1 MKKTLIALAVLA
13 ASGASFAQV
22 TISGNVTSGYRAS
35 TSVSTA
41 ATGVSTSS
49 DKSGLGV
56 DTAELFFKASEDLGG
71 GLKADAVLSFD
82 TVTRAGVAGGDT
94 SLTLSNASWG
104 ALALKSVKGADYLSG
119 GIANVGGVGFDGK
132 IFSDKTYS
140 DSISY
145 TSPSFSGF
153 TVSLGHAENSNN
165 DAATATVPSTQG
177 LGVGAAGA
185 PAKASDQRQSSIGAA
200 YSGGPLTANF
210 GYAVYDQKGVEV
222 ATATAAATPTN
233 TDTKTTLSVAYD
245 FGMFKLGAGA
255 ESRKLTKGTRLD
267 TLIGAALPLGALTLN
282 ATFASRQ
289 LNDTGTVQTNTLSA
303 DGTKTGYGLGASY
316 ALSKRTSLVANYR
329 NWTNAVGD
337 NSKANETNLLVS
349 HSF

>member
-22 TISGNVTSGYRAS
+22 TISGNVTSGYKAA
-35 TSVSTA
+35 TAVSTTA
-41 ATGVSTSS
+41 AGVSSS
-49 DKSGLGV
+49 TDSSGLGV

-94 SLTLSNASWG
+94 SLALSNPSWG
-104 ALALKSVKGADYLSG
+104 GLTLKSVKGADYLSG
-119 GIANVGGVGFDGK
+119 GIANVGGVGFDAK
-132 IFSDKTYS
+132 IFSAKSYS
-140 DSISY
+140 DSIGY

-153 TVSLGHAENSNN
+153 TVSLGHAENSDNK
-165 DAATATVPSTQG
+165 AANLTAAQG
-177 LGVGAAGA
+177 LGVGAAGT
-185 PAKASDQRQSSIGAA
+185 PAARDNQRQSSIGLAYAA
-200 YSGGPLTANF
+200 GPLAANF
-210 GYAVYDQKGVEV
+210 GYAVYDQKGLE
-222 ATATAAATPTN
+222 TTDQTN
-233 TDTKTTLSVAYD
+233 TDTKTTLSAAYD
-245 FGMFKLGAGA
+245 FRVFKLGAGA

-289 LNDTGTVQTNTLSA
+289 LNDTGTFSKDASGANTLSA
-303 DGTKTGYGLGASY
+303 DGTKTGYGLGAAY
-316 ALSKRTSLVANYR
+316 ALSKRTSVVANYR
-329 NWTNAVGD
+329 NWTNTVGD

>member
-22 TISGNVTSGYRAS
+22 TISGNVTSGYKAA
-35 TSVSTA
+35 TAVSTTA
-41 ATGVSTSS
+41 GVSTSS
-49 DKSGLGV
+49 DSSGLGV

-82 TVTRAGVAGGDT
+82 TVTRASVAGGDT

-132 IFSDKTYS
+132 IFSGKTYS

-153 TVSLGHAENSNN
+153 TVGLSHAENSINSV
-165 DAATATVPSTQG
+165 TTGQG
-177 LGVGAAGA
+177 LGVGAAGT
-185 PAKASDQRQSSIGAA
+185 PTGRDSQRNSGISAA
-200 YSGGPLTANF
+200 YAAGALAANL
-210 GYAVYDQKGVEV
+210 GYNTYDQKGTE
-222 ATATAAATPTN
+222 ALDPSNSDSKWYASA
-233 TDTKTTLSVAYD
+233 AYD
-245 FGMFKLGAGA
+245 FGAFKLGAGVEA
-255 ESRKLTKGTRLD
+255 RKLVKGTRND
-267 TLIGAALPLGALTLN
+267 ALIGGALPLGALTLN

-289 LNDTGTVQTNTLSA
+289 FNDNSA
-303 DGTKTGYGLGASY
+303 TTDGTKTGYGLGAAY
-316 ALSKRTSLVANYR
+316 ALSKRTSLIANYR
-329 NWTNAVGD
+329 NWTNTVGD
-337 NSKANETNLLVS
+337 NAKATETNLLVS